1 MEEKPIRII
10 VDYNNQRFTFTM
22 PQIAEVAMWSEAIA
36 DKGTK
41 VAPSKIITSI
51 NIEASYD
58 GGIDVKKEEIP
69 D

>member
-1 MEEKPIRII
+1 MKEKPIKII

-22 PQIAEVAMWSEAIA
+22 PQIAEIAMWSEAVS
-36 DKGTK
+36 DMGTK
-41 VAPSKIITSI
+41 VAPSEIITSI

-58 GGIDVKKEEIP
+58 GGIDVKREEIP